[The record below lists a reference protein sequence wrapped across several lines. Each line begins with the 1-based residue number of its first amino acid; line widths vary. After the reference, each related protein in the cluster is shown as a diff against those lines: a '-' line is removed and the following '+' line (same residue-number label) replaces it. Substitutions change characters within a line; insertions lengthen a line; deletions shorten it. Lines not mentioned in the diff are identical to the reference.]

1 MVSCFLI
8 SIEEIRRER
17 RKIQIAKELE
27 SIIFQM
33 QALLKYGS
41 YDVYQ
46 LCERCFSD
54 VDTFNARSFTAI
66 SDCFSESFVK
76 ACEKSLVD
84 ADKSTESAFMKI
96 ADFLGM
102 YESETQISG
111 LESVLDEI
119 KKGRIEMENEL
130 VAKRKLYLCLGAF
143 SGIVICLIL
152 M

>member
-1 MVSCFLI
+1 MISCFLI
-8 SIEEIRRER
+8 SLEELSRER

-27 SIIFQM
+27 GVIFHM

-46 LCERCFSD
+46 LCDKCFSE
-54 VDTFNARSFTAI
+54 VSSFNADCFKAI
-66 SDCFSESFVK
+66 SGNFSESFLD
-76 ACEKSLVD
+76 ACECSLEN
-84 ADKSTESAFMKI
+84 ADKGTRTSFMKI

-102 YESETQISG
+102 YESETQIAG
-111 LESVLDEI
+111 LESVLGEI
-119 KKGRIEMENEL
+119 KSERIAMESEL
-130 VAKRKLYLCLGAF
+130 AGKRKLYLCLGVF